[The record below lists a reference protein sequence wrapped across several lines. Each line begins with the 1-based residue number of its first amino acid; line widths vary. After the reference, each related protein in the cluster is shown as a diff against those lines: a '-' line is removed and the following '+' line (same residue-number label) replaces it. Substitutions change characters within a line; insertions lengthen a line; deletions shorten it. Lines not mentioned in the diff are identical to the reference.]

1 MENTGVDF
9 PAGPDG
15 RRGTSAAGRAVV
27 AAALRPVDPA
37 AAAAVERESRWRT
50 AYLAQFRRLVEAG
63 LDSPADWLAIARAG
77 LAEVDRRLC
86 VVRPDGTEA
95 PLPAVLTDPA
105 ERELKTDEVRGP
117 VAPTEFVL
125 PYGREL
131 LRGDDIR
138 RRVDAW
144 IAAGVAEPSLAGPVE
159 EVLRHPEWLRLDGWT
174 VATLGAGAEMGPL
187 PTLLRWG
194 ATVAAVDLPSPAIW
208 TRLQA
213 AAAAGAGRLL
223 IPSGPGGGPDG
234 RWQPGADL
242 VA

>member
-1 MENTGVDF
+1 MDNTGVDF

-15 RRGTSAAGRAVV
+15 RRGTSAPGRAVV

-50 AYLAQFRRLVEAG
+50 AYLAHFRRMVEAG

-77 LAEVDRRLC
+77 LAEVDRQLC

-105 ERELKTDEVRGP
+105 ERELKTDEVRGAA
-117 VAPTEFVL
+117 APTEFVL

-131 LRGDDIR
+131 LRGEDIR

-144 IAAGVAEPSLAGPVE
+144 TRPASRSRRWPGRSRRCCGT
-159 EVLRHPEWLRLDGWT
+159 RSGCGWT
-174 VATLGAGAEMGPL
+174 AGRSPPSARAP
-187 PTLLRWG
+187 RWG
-194 ATVAAVDLPSPAIW
+194 RCRRCCA
-208 TRLQA
+208 
-213 AAAAGAGRLL
+213 
-223 IPSGPGGGPDG
+223 GGPPWP
-234 RWQPGADL
+234 RSTSPPPR
-242 VA
+242 